1 DVEECA
7 RDGREAAAVPAE
19 AREVERRQHGVAPR
33 AVAERRR
40 PGVLASVE
48 VDRDDAAEGRLEER
62 QTPGAE
68 EPLEAPDVAMRDGT
82 AGRRLAQRQ
91 HVRLG
96 YRGHVEPPG
105 RRIGGGARPAR
116 SATDT
121 RYGNG
126 SALAGG
132 SEQRT
137 PVVPIENR
145 ERLLAQLR
153 RKVDQ
158 LLRPHTL
165 TVKRGR
171 PGRDRLGRGYLLTRN
186 RGLGQIGRA

>member
-105 RRIGGGARPAR
+105 RRIGGGAGQPAPAPTPGTATGPRPPGGASRGPRSYRSR
-116 SATDT
+116 SA
-121 RYGNG
+121 
-126 SALAGG
+126 
-132 SEQRT
+132 
-137 PVVPIENR
+137 
-145 ERLLAQLR
+145 
-153 RKVDQ
+153 
-158 LLRPHTL
+158 
-165 TVKRGR
+165 GR
-171 PGRDRLGRGYLLTRN
+171 
-186 RGLGQIGRA
+186 